1 MKPYNNT
8 LWYPSLISVLSAWLC
23 RPAVPLTLLK
33 DVINNLFPDWKE
45 RKESLENVSTV
56 LKANLAIKSEIGHD
70 FPAGLK
76 V

>member
-8 LWYPSLISVLSAWLC
+8 LWYPSLISVLSA
-23 RPAVPLTLLK
+23 VSFTLLK